1 MRSNQRA
8 EIIYRLPVAF
18 THTASDTTEADVTGM
33 GFAIAAN
40 EIWQFEIHMKNGS
53 SAAGG
58 LMWNITVPTGGTIL
72 ATAFGSISTTTNF
85 RHDEITSSG
94 AVINTYNAANS
105 QAHQTHFW
113 GTVANGSTPGRVQ
126 LGVQNNTG
134 VSQTATVAAGSYI
147 IARRIG

>member
-1 MRSNQRA
+1 MRR
-8 EIIYRLPVAF
+8 ERYEHIYRLPTAF

-33 GFAIAAN
+33 SFDIGAN
-40 EIWQFEIHMKNGS
+40 EVWQFEIHLKNGC

-58 LMWNITVPTGGTIL
+58 LMWNITVPTGGTL
-72 ATAFGSISTTTNF
+72 MATVFGSISTTTNF
-85 RHDEITSSG
+85 RHDEITTSG
-94 AVINTYNAANS
+94 TAVNTYAGANS

-113 GTVANGSTPGRVQ
+113 GTVANGATPGRVQ